1 MISIVALSLA
11 YLACCSAFTPSFS
24 MLPLR
29 KSVCSINSPLTRRNL
44 YFDFQDDPI
53 NIDQSLYDDLLEWAF
68 EDTSV
73 KPPLKIRPS
82 EVGHGKGLFATKDIK
97 KDSVI
102 FRMKDSKCLTLENS
116 RNHSTLGEKLDLMAT
131 ELGEQ
136 EGSIAALAA
145 YLASEMLREQC
156 AEWEE
161 DESLKGNYSQYMA
174 ILPSGRGVS
183 EQDHVLWWSDA
194 EVKRVFKKGAVL
206 EKAEALRDWVHDE
219 GGIIMGMLV
228 TDLAE
233 KNMGLSMNQVRG
245 AVTNAFVNV
254 LTRSFFVGEGGK
266 QRLVPIADMT
276 QHSNDPNLEIVL
288 ESGGQVVVFAKKDIL
303 AGEEMTSDY
312 YSSEFEG
319 HEFYVMYGFVT
330 KLTSKAMNQS

>member
-1 MISIVALSLA
+1 MLSKVVSFLVVGM
-11 YLACCSAFTPSFS
+11 LACCNAFAPSQWNS
-24 MLPLR
+24 L
-29 KSVCSINSPLTRRNL
+29 KSPLSPLQL
-44 YFDFQDDPI
+44 YFDFKDDPI
-53 NIDQSLYDDLLEWAF
+53 IIDQARYDELLDWAF
-68 EDTSV
+68 DDSST
-73 KPPLKIRPS
+73 KPPLQIQPSKI
-82 EVGHGKGLFATKDIK
+82 GHGRGLFATKDIK

-116 RNHSTLGEKLDLMAT
+116 QTHKTLGEKIGLIAK
-131 ELGEQ
+131 ELGDE

-161 DESLKGNYSQYMA
+161 DESLKGNYSPYMA

-194 EVKRVFKKGAVL
+194 EVERIFKKGAVL

-233 KNMGLSMNQVRG
+233 QNMGLSMNQVRG

-276 QHSNDPNLEIVL
+276 QHSQDPNLEIVL
-288 ESGGQVVVFAKKDIL
+288 ESGGQVVVFAKEDIS
-303 AGEEMTSDY
+303 AGEEMTADY

-330 KLTSKAMNQS
+330 KLTKAATGA